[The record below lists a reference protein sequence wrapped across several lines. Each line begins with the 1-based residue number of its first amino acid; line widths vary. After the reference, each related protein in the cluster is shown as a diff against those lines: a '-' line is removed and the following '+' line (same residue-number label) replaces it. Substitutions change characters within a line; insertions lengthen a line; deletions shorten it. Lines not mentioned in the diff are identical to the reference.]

1 MLPQTLHQLFSLKN
15 QFWCLPQLRLCKPQN
30 CFFRKSWRFGLLSF
44 ILTMLLVSCNQITS
58 VPQSSRATIQPPAQT
73 SAILVSA
80 AASLQKALQEITPL
94 YTQAYT
100 QANPKQTVNYNF
112 AASGALQQQIEQGAP
127 IDVFISA
134 ADKQMKALQEKG
146 LLVSETQKNLLT
158 NQLVLITLKQSS
170 ISLTDFS
177 QLIKTE
183 VQRISIGEPRTV
195 PAGQYATEVLKNL
208 GILESV
214 KSKFVLGNN
223 VKSVLTA
230 VETGDVEAGIV
241 YITDAK
247 SSDKVAIAAIADPK
261 LHSSIRYPIAVV
273 KSSKEPNAA
282 KQYVEF
288 LQGNEAKAIFVKYGF
303 GIPAP

>member
-1 MLPQTLHQLFSLKN
+1 MSV
-15 QFWCLPQLRLCKPQN
+15 
-30 CFFRKSWRFGLLSF
+30 KSWRFGLLSF
-44 ILTMLLVSCNQITS
+44 ALTVLLIACNQITAIA
-58 VPQSSRATIQPPAQT
+58 PPIQQTNLPPAQT
-73 SAILVSA
+73 SKLLVAA
-80 AASLQKALQEITPL
+80 AASLQKVLQEIAPL
-94 YTQAYT
+94 YI

-112 AASGALQQQIEQGAP
+112 AASGTLQQQIEQGAP

-134 ADKQMKALQEKG
+134 ADKQMKALQEQG
-146 LLVSETQKNLLT
+146 LLVSKTQKNLLT
-158 NQLVLITLKQSS
+158 NQLALINPKQSS

-177 QLIKTE
+177 QLVKKE

-208 GILESV
+208 GILEEI
-214 KSKFVLGNN
+214 KSKFVFGNN

-241 YITDAK
+241 YLTDAK
-247 SSDKVAIAAIADPK
+247 SSDKVAIAVIADPK
-261 LHSSIRYPIAVV
+261 LHSPIRYPIAVV

-288 LQGNEAKAIFVKYGF
+288 LQGNEAKAVFVKYGF

>member
-1 MLPQTLHQLFSLKN
+1 MLPQTLHQLFSLKT
-15 QFWCLPQLRLCKPQN
+15 QFRCLPQLRLCKPQN
-30 CFFRKSWRFGLLSF
+30 CFFRKSWRFRLLSF

-134 ADKQMKALQEKG
+134 ADKQMKALQEKD

-177 QLIKTE
+177 QLVKTE

-208 GILESV
+208 GILEAV

-261 LHSSIRYPIAVV
+261 LHSSIRYPIAVL